1 MGSYIA
7 HVDFLKGLLQLMV
20 KDLLPDD
27 LQERLMMKVRDRE
40 PYNADY
46 YQQLHRAAVKSLI
59 EDLSGCITIPETAV
73 KRFKQESSDVQLCFY
88 DRYALAIDSLDLS
101 KGAVFP
107 VPKEVDLQF
116 KWILT
121 NFWPLYE

>member
-73 KRFKQESSDVQLCFY
+73 KR
-88 DRYALAIDSLDLS
+88 
-101 KGAVFP
+101 
-107 VPKEVDLQF
+107 
-116 KWILT
+116 
-121 NFWPLYE
+121 